1 MLPLEFGAWG
11 SVKINDIKRLGSAAA
26 AYAEHLRQARMMDQ
40 LGYRYYWI
48 IEHQASYIGA
58 ITAPTVFLTAV
69 AAATERIHV
78 GAMIWQLPFHNPM
91 RLAQEVATLDHL
103 SNGGGSSS
111 ARDWGRTSTSSSA
124 GASTTTSATPRA
136 KRR

>member
-1 MLPLEFGAWG
+1 MPPLEFGAWG
-11 SVKINDIKRLGSAAA
+11 AVKINDIKRLGSAAA
-26 AYAEHLRQARMMDQ
+26 AYAEHIRQARMMDE

-103 SNGGGSSS
+103 SKWEGRVRLGAGDARAPSSY
-111 ARDWGRTSTSSSA
+111 A
-124 GASTTTSATPRA
+124 GASTTTSAMPRA

>member
-1 MLPLEFGAWG
+1 MPTLEFGAWG

-26 AYAEHLRQARMMDQ
+26 AYDEHIRQARMMDE

-78 GAMIWQLPFHNPM
+78 GAMIWQLPFHK
-91 RLAQEVATLDHL
+91 
-103 SNGGGSSS
+103 SNAPGAGGGDS
-111 ARDWGRTSTSSSA
+111 
-124 GASTTTSATPRA
+124 
-136 KRR
+136 